1 MVVLR
6 IEHAVPDYDAWK
18 VAFDSDP
25 AGRERSG
32 VRRYRILRM
41 LNDPNRVL
49 IDLELDTAREAEAL
63 MTVLGR
69 VWGGVAANI
78 VSNPQANI
86 AEVVESREYHR
97 TG

>member
-1 MVVLR
+1 
-6 IEHAVPDYDAWK
+6 
-18 VAFDSDP
+18 
-25 AGRERSG
+25 
-32 VRRYRILRM
+32 
-41 LNDPNRVL
+41 
-49 IDLELDTAREAEAL
+49 